1 MASHF
6 SLSPVSLI
14 TLLSLLAAT
23 ASPDAVSSTIIGAT
37 YSASTAATYPTPPLP
52 ERVASTVT
60 SLGLAALRLDVSDP
74 NLIAAISVG
83 NDVLESTPEFSQ
95 FLLPAIQN
103 VHLALLDLGIR
114 KIAVSTT
121 FSFVNVVTA
130 PFPPSAAQFIDAP
143 LQTVIRPL
151 LQFFRDTNSS
161 FFVNVYPYNLYRLR
175 SEIPIGFPLFQE
187 HPFSFRDDMATG
199 VRYRNLFDMMVD
211 AVISA
216 MAVAGHENIPLI
228 VTETGWPSSSTD
240 PREVEATPVYAEIY
254 IKGLLGHL
262 KSGRGTPLRK
272 EGVAQVYIYELI
284 DKQVRL
290 GRNWGILFAN
300 MTNKYK
306 NVDYRSQ
313 SDSVLGGL
321 GFFKMFS
328 HAIQNVHLA
337 LLDLGICKIAVST
350 TFPFVNVVTAPFPP
364 SAAQFIDAPLQTV
377 IRPLLQ
383 FLRDTNSS
391 FFVNV
396 YPYNL
401 YRLRSEIPI
410 GFPLF
415 QEHPFSF
422 RDDMATRVHY
432 WNLFSMM
439 VDAVISA
446 MAVAGHENIPLI
458 VTETGWPSS
467 STDPREVQEH

>member
-1 MASHF
+1 
-6 SLSPVSLI
+6 LI

-74 NLIAAISVG
+74 NLVRAFLYSNTSLLLTIPNALVPPLAANRTNALRWLYAHVVPFFPRTKIAAISVG

-151 LQFFRDTNSS
+151 LQFLRDTNSS

-240 PREVEATPVYAEIY
+240 PREVEANPVYAELY

-321 GFFKMFS
+321 GFFKMVLS
-328 HAIQNVHLA
+328 
-337 LLDLGICKIAVST
+337 
-350 TFPFVNVVTAPFPP
+350 
-364 SAAQFIDAPLQTV
+364 
-377 IRPLLQ
+377 Q
-383 FLRDTNSS
+383 FLI
-391 FFVNV
+391 FAF
-396 YPYNL
+396 L
-401 YRLRSEIPI
+401 LR
-410 GFPLF
+410 GN
-415 QEHPFSF
+415 
-422 RDDMATRVHY
+422 A
-432 WNLFSMM
+432 
-439 VDAVISA
+439 AIS
-446 MAVAGHENIPLI
+446 LL
-458 VTETGWPSS
+458 
-467 STDPREVQEH
+467 

>member
-6 SLSPVSLI
+6 SLSAVSLI

-23 ASPDAVSSTIIGAT
+23 ASPDAASSTVIGAT
-37 YSASTAATYPTPPLP
+37 YSSSTAATYPTPPLP

-74 NLIAAISVG
+74 NLVRAFLYSNTTLLLTIPNALVPPLAANRTNALRWLYAHVVPFFPRTKIAAISVG
-83 NDVLESTPEFSQ
+83 NDVLESTQEFSQ

-151 LQFFRDTNSS
+151 LQFLRDTNSS
-161 FFVNVYPYNLYRLR
+161 FFVNVYPYNLYRFR

-187 HPFSFRDDMATG
+187 HPFSFRDDMTTG

-211 AVISA
+211 GVISA
-216 MAVAGHENIPLI
+216 MAVAGYENIPLI
-228 VTETGWPSSSTD
+228 VTETGWPSSSSD
-240 PREVEATPVYAEIY
+240 PREVEANPVYAELY

-284 DKQVRL
+284 DKQVRV
-290 GRNWGILFAN
+290 GRNWGILFTN

-306 NVDYRSQ
+306 NVDYRSE

-321 GFFKMFS
+321 GFFKML
-328 HAIQNVHLA
+328 V
-337 LLDLGICKIAVST
+337 G
-350 TFPFVNVVTAPFPP
+350 
-364 SAAQFIDAPLQTV
+364 
-377 IRPLLQ
+377 Q
-383 FLRDTNSS
+383 FLV
-391 FFVNV
+391 FAF
-396 YPYNL
+396 L
-401 YRLRSEIPI
+401 LR
-410 GFPLF
+410 GN
-415 QEHPFSF
+415 
-422 RDDMATRVHY
+422 A
-432 WNLFSMM
+432 
-439 VDAVISA
+439 AIS
-446 MAVAGHENIPLI
+446 LL
-458 VTETGWPSS
+458 
-467 STDPREVQEH
+467 

>member
-1 MASHF
+1 
-6 SLSPVSLI
+6 
-14 TLLSLLAAT
+14 LLAAT

-74 NLIAAISVG
+74 NLVRAFLYSNTSLLLTIPNALVPPLAANRTNALRWLYAHVVPFFPRTKIAAISVG

-151 LQFFRDTNSS
+151 LQFLRDTNSS

-240 PREVEATPVYAEIY
+240 PREVEANPVYAELY

-321 GFFKMFS
+321 GFFKMVLS
-328 HAIQNVHLA
+328 
-337 LLDLGICKIAVST
+337 
-350 TFPFVNVVTAPFPP
+350 
-364 SAAQFIDAPLQTV
+364 
-377 IRPLLQ
+377 Q
-383 FLRDTNSS
+383 FLI
-391 FFVNV
+391 FAF
-396 YPYNL
+396 L
-401 YRLRSEIPI
+401 LR
-410 GFPLF
+410 GN
-415 QEHPFSF
+415 
-422 RDDMATRVHY
+422 A
-432 WNLFSMM
+432 
-439 VDAVISA
+439 AIS
-446 MAVAGHENIPLI
+446 LL
-458 VTETGWPSS
+458 
-467 STDPREVQEH
+467 